1 MQESLCTSV
10 AGGRLDF
17 PRHAS
22 FAAVKL
28 VLWWEEEYVAAYR
41 RGSGLL
47 TSCSNQECDDT
58 DDFSRGCGG
67 IIKSSDP
74 NKFITLITKSADE
87 LLSMKQ
93 AFE

>member
-1 MQESLCTSV
+1 MQESLCTNV
-10 AGGRLDF
+10 VGGRLDF

-41 RGSGLL
+41 KGSGLMQN
-47 TSCSNQECDDT
+47 SPNSECDET

-74 NKFITLITKSADE
+74 IKFMTSITKSADD
-87 LLSMKQ
+87 LLSIY
-93 AFE
+93 FL